1 MNHTVQVTYL
11 GHSGF
16 LVELDSVCL
25 LFDCIA
31 AQSMTPALAAQPC
44 SFGIMPRLDPHKE
57 LFIFVSHAH
66 QDHYSPRIWDLARR
80 YPKALYILS
89 DDVPAYDA
97 IRSGAVSAEA
107 FSEKIRLVGPNIVTS
122 LDLEGGGTMQIET
135 LFSNDAGVAFY
146 LNLPQGAIFHSGD
159 LNRWIWDGDEEDMRL
174 DRTFYEQ
181 LSIIRGRRIDI
192 AFLPLDPRLK
202 ENGWLG
208 ADAYLKAA
216 DIRYAFPMHFWKQY
230 DYVRTYIESADA
242 LPQRARMIPIRHEN
256 EVFTLEL

>member
-89 DDVPAYDA
+89 DDVPRMTPSAPALYPRKPFRK
-97 IRSGAVSAEA
+97 RSALSD
-107 FSEKIRLVGPNIVTS
+107 P
-122 LDLEGGGTMQIET
+122 T
-135 LFSNDAGVAFY
+135 L
-146 LNLPQGAIFHSGD
+146 
-159 LNRWIWDGDEEDMRL
+159 
-174 DRTFYEQ
+174 
-181 LSIIRGRRIDI
+181 
-192 AFLPLDPRLK
+192 
-202 ENGWLG
+202 
-208 ADAYLKAA
+208 
-216 DIRYAFPMHFWKQY
+216 
-230 DYVRTYIESADA
+230 
-242 LPQRARMIPIRHEN
+242 
-256 EVFTLEL
+256 